1 MCGAKV
7 GFRDL
12 KRRSGGASKY
22 LAVVAGICFFAG
34 PGLVAESPRT
44 FATPQD
50 LLGAMI
56 TQERDSAAHHERYE
70 YLSVERS
77 DRTGG
82 HVWTERV
89 VETGRGKVR
98 LLVAED
104 GVPISAERQQQERGR
119 LANLLA
125 HPEEFERSEAARMND
140 EAHER
145 QMLDDLDKGF
155 LLENVALEDGVWHID
170 FRPNPDY
177 SPSGIEERV
186 LHGMSG
192 WLAID
197 AQDLRL
203 VHIEAKLPTDVNIG
217 FGLLATIHAGSH
229 FASDRELIEGHWRT
243 VHVVTDIRGK
253 AALFKS
259 VGKDSDLT
267 RSDFHYLDPDI
278 TLAQAVALVEQP

>member
-1 MCGAKV
+1 MRRAKV
-7 GFRDL
+7 WARNL
-12 KRRSGGASKY
+12 KRPLALGCL
-22 LAVVAGICFFAG
+22 LAVVGVGVCGSAGMM
-34 PGLVAESPRT
+34 AETPRT

-50 LLGAMI
+50 LLVAMI
-56 TQERDSAAHHERYE
+56 AQERDSAAHHERYE

-77 DRTGG
+77 ERTGN

-98 LLVAED
+98 LLLAED
-104 GVPISAERQQQERGR
+104 GVPISAEREQQERGR
-119 LANLLA
+119 LANILA
-125 HPEEFERSEAARMND
+125 HPDEFERSEAARMND
-140 EAHER
+140 EARER
-145 QMLDDLDKGF
+145 QMLDDLNRGF
-155 LLENVALEDGVWHID
+155 VLENVALEDGVWHVD
-170 FRPNPDY
+170 FRPNPGF
-177 SPSGIEERV
+177 SPSGLEERV

-203 VHIEAKLPTDVNIG
+203 VHIEAKLPADVNIG

-243 VHVVTDIRGK
+243 VHVLTDIRGK

-267 RSDFHYLDPDI
+267 RSDFHYLNPDI
-278 TLAQAVALVEQP
+278 TLAQAVALVELP

>member
-1 MCGAKV
+1 MCGATV
-7 GFRDL
+7 VFRDL
-12 KRRSGGASKY
+12 KRWSGKVSKW
-22 LAVVAGICFFAG
+22 LVVVAGVCVFAG
-34 PGLVAESPRT
+34 TGLVAETPRS
-44 FATPQD
+44 FATPQE
-50 LLGAMI
+50 LLRAMI
-56 TQERDSAAHHERYE
+56 AQERDSAAHHERYE

-77 DRTGG
+77 ERTGG
-82 HVWTERV
+82 HAWTERV

-98 LLVAED
+98 LLLAED
-104 GVPISAERQQQERGR
+104 GVPISAARQQQERGR

-125 HPEEFERSEAARMND
+125 HPEEFEHSEAARMND
-140 EAHER
+140 EAHAR
-145 QMLDDLDKGF
+145 MMLDDLDKGF
-155 LLENVALEDGVWHID
+155 LLEHVALEDGVWHVD
-170 FRPNPDY
+170 FKPNPGY

-203 VHIEAKLPTDVNIG
+203 VHIEAKLPADVNIG
-217 FGLLATIHAGSH
+217 FGLLATVRAGSH

-243 VHVVTDIRGK
+243 VHVVTEIRGK

-278 TLAQAVALVEQP
+278 TLEQAVALVEQP